1 MPAWISGIP
10 SKGLTWLLVNVVLSR
25 PSHFWGEKVNTNH
38 RTIRLQTDLFSW
50 GLERRRGILTTQYP
64 PLPVWVRPVF
74 SPLTNVICSNQP
86 IKLGRAATQKLLHY
100 SQVTATHLYPHCPLI
115 GQNVGP
121 TEPSLAGA
129 GSFVSV
135 LTRQTCPDLAWV
147 IGWKLVHWHYGYNI
161 ITSQATPPYN
171 HPGSTGYSLF

>member
-1 MPAWISGIP
+1 M
-10 SKGLTWLLVNVVLSR
+10 
-25 PSHFWGEKVNTNH
+25 
-38 RTIRLQTDLFSW
+38 LFSAGPVTSEEKKSIQIIGW
-50 GLERRRGILTTQYP
+50 SDCRLIYFLEVWRGDVGSWQLNTP

-135 LTRQTCPDLAWV
+135 LTRQTWPDLAWV